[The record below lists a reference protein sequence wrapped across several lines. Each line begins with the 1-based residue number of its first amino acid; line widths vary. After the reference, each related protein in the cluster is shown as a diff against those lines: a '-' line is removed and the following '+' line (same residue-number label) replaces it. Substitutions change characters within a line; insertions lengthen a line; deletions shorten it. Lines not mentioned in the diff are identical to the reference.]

1 MACTATHL
9 FCRCFSALFSKYAS
23 LIPILHPF
31 NREKLITPLVQSF
44 LKLRFAVLSRSLVNS
59 SNAFFGVRCKWFSFF
74 FRSSSGSASMAFC
87 LLIKRVYQKH
97 KFCYL
102 SRQKHRVVH
111 PVIIMDAIA
120 KTLNAFFHQALK
132 IITIIIAE
140 KYFQPTLAAMR
151 YMVNA
156 VQEVSLLFSCRWVN
170 ITLLMQ
176 VRSLTLLHLSS
187 LFGSHWLAPVILSR
201 PCPCRSASGTASS
214 QRVHLAS
221 ADAARAMIR
230 LLSDSARSRGVF
242 LC

>member
-1 MACTATHL
+1 MGNTAMRNFL
-9 FCRCFSALFSKYAS
+9 LCPLDSPCSAQVAQPENAVANKMQINSVDSLVVIGRVKCFSLERGIVTIHPYCFISPLKKRANTMWLFADKTWVSKS
-23 LIPILHPF
+23 QILYYF
-31 NREKLITPLVQSF
+31 GQRFFIYLNRQ
-44 LKLRFAVLSRSLVNS
+44 R
-59 SNAFFGVRCKWFSFF
+59 
-74 FRSSSGSASMAFC
+74 
-87 LLIKRVYQKH
+87 
-97 KFCYL
+97 
-102 SRQKHRVVH
+102 HRVVH
-111 PVIIMDAIA
+111 PVISMDAIA

-140 KYFQPTLAAMR
+140 KYFQPTLAAKR

-156 VQEVSLLFSCRWVN
+156 VQEVDLLFFCRWVN

-187 LFGSHWLAPVILSR
+187 LFGSHWLAPAILSR
-201 PCPCRSASGTASS
+201 PCRSASGTASS

>member
-1 MACTATHL
+1 MVFL
-9 FCRCFSALFSKYAS
+9 LFSILFWKRFNGFLLADKTCVS
-23 LIPILHPF
+23 KAQILHYF
-31 NREKLITPLVQSF
+31 GQ
-44 LKLRFAVLSRSLVNS
+44 RF
-59 SNAFFGVRCKWFSFF
+59 F
-74 FRSSSGSASMAFC
+74 
-87 LLIKRVYQKH
+87 I
-97 KFCYL
+97 YL
-102 SRQKHRVVH
+102 NRQKHRVVH
-111 PVIIMDAIA
+111 SVIIMDAIA

-156 VQEVSLLFSCRWVN
+156 VQEVDLLFFCRWVS